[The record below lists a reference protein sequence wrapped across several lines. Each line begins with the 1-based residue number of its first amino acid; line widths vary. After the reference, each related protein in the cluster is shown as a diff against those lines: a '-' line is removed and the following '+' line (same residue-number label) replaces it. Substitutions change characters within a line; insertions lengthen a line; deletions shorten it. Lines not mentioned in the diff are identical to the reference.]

1 VRLIKNHLQQKE
13 RRFKMSKL
21 WQAWTNGILGIW
33 LFIAAFL
40 SLSPMAILW
49 NNLIVGVIVA
59 IAGFT
64 MIKAK
69 SWQGW
74 TAGIL
79 GIWLVI
85 AAFIPALQTHM
96 GNMWNGIIV
105 GILLMIAG
113 FGAFETGGHHV
124 PHTA

>member
-1 VRLIKNHLQQKE
+1 
-13 RRFKMSKL
+13 MSKM
-21 WQAWTNGILGIW
+21 WQAWTIGIFGVW

-40 SLSPMAILW
+40 PLCAMGNLW
-49 NNLIVGVIVA
+49 NNLIVGVITG

-64 MIKAK
+64 MIQEKP
-69 SWQGW
+69 WQGW

-79 GIWLVI
+79 GIWLI
-85 AAFIPALQTHM
+85 SAAFIPALQAHM

-113 FGAFETGGHHV
+113 FGAFESGTHQVGHTNGAH
-124 PHTA
+124 

>member
-1 VRLIKNHLQQKE
+1 
-13 RRFKMSKL
+13 MSKL

-40 SLSPMAILW
+40 PFSPTGNLW
-49 NNLIVGVIVA
+49 DNLIVGVITG

-69 SWQGW
+69 TWQGW

-79 GIWLVI
+79 GIWLI
-85 AAFIPALQTHM
+85 MAAFIPQLQAHV

-113 FGAFETGGHHV
+113 FGAFESGTHQV
-124 PHTA
+124 AHTN

>member
-1 VRLIKNHLQQKE
+1 
-13 RRFKMSKL
+13 MSKL
-21 WQAWTNGILGIW
+21 WQAWAIGILGIW

-40 SLSPMAILW
+40 SFPAMGNLW
-49 NNLIVGVIVA
+49 NNLIVGIITA

-64 MIKAK
+64 IIKQK
-69 SWQGW
+69 IWQGW

-85 AAFIPALQTHM
+85 AAFIPVLQTYM

-113 FGAFETGGHHV
+113 FGAFERKGHEI
-124 PHTA
+124 PHAA

>member
-1 VRLIKNHLQQKE
+1 
-13 RRFKMSKL
+13 M
-21 WQAWTNGILGIW
+21 WQAWTIGILGVW

-40 SLSPMAILW
+40 NFAASGNMW
-49 NNLIVGVIVA
+49 NNLIVGIIVG
-59 IAGFT
+59 IAGFI

-79 GIWLVI
+79 GIWLII
-85 AAFIPALQTHM
+85 AAFIPSLQAHV

-113 FGAFETGGHHV
+113 FGALPGKKS
-124 PHTA
+124 

>member
-1 VRLIKNHLQQKE
+1 
-13 RRFKMSKL
+13 MS

-40 SLSPMAILW
+40 NFSTTGNLW
-49 NNLIVGVIVA
+49 DNLIVGVIAA

-64 MIKAK
+64 MIKEH

-79 GIWLVI
+79 GVWLI
-85 AAFIPALQTHM
+85 ISAFTPALQTHT
-96 GNMWNGIIV
+96 GNMWNDSIV

-113 FGAFETGGHHV
+113 FGAYKSHKEI
-124 PHTA
+124 PAHT

>member
-1 VRLIKNHLQQKE
+1 
-13 RRFKMSKL
+13 M
-21 WQAWTNGILGIW
+21 WQAWTNGILGLW

-40 SLSPMAILW
+40 SFTPKGNMW
-49 NNLIVGVIVA
+49 DDLIVGIIVG

-69 SWQGW
+69 AWQGW

-79 GIWLVI
+79 GIWLII
-85 AAFIPALQTHM
+85 AAFIPGLQAHV

-113 FGAFETGGHHV
+113 FGALGKKS
-124 PHTA
+124 A

>member
-1 VRLIKNHLQQKE
+1 
-13 RRFKMSKL
+13 MSKM
-21 WQAWTNGILGIW
+21 WQAWTNGIFGVW

-40 SLSPMAILW
+40 PFGPMGNLW
-49 NNLIVGVIVA
+49 DNLIVGVITG

-64 MIKAK
+64 MIKEK

-79 GIWLVI
+79 GIWLII
-85 AAFIPALQTHM
+85 AAFIPALQAHM

-113 FGAFETGGHHV
+113 FGAFESGTHQVGHTSGAH
-124 PHTA
+124 